1 MAITLDGSE
10 GISLEVIVAAGCC
23 QHEAVTR
30 LRCEL
35 GEKLRTHK
43 LLEDGTTQCSKELS
57 ELETSICYLEGRL

>member
-1 MAITLDGSE
+1 MTITLDGSE

-35 GEKLRTHK
+35 GKKLQAFRGWNNTMQQGI
-43 LLEDGTTQCSKELS
+43 E
-57 ELETSICYLEGRL
+57 